1 MRLLSFAL
9 GLLVLKLFLP
19 EIVSAFAGL
28 LLQLITL
35 LSETL
40 AGVQSAGLTGQ
51 F

>member
-9 GLLVLKLFLP
+9 GLLVLKLFIP

-40 AGVQSAGLTGQ
+40 SGIQASGLAG
-51 F
+51 

>member
-9 GLLVLKLFLP
+9 GLLVLKLFVP
-19 EIVSAFAGL
+19 EIVSAFVGL

-40 AGVQSAGLTGQ
+40 SGVQVANMTGQ